1 MAAALA
7 ELEGRFKRISNING
21 ALAVLGWDRSAV
33 MPAGGAEARAGQVAA
48 LSVIAHEMVTAP
60 DMDGLL
66 STAEAEPV
74 NDRWRASNLREMRR
88 VWVHANAVPGSL
100 VEKLAHATSA
110 CEMAWRQARPA
121 GDFAVV
127 KPHLATLLELVR
139 ETAVAKAEA
148 LGTSLYDGL
157 LDQYEPGMKSATI
170 DALFDDLAT
179 FLPGFIGEVLDKQA
193 SAGPILPLEGNFP
206 IARQEALGRRLMQ
219 AIGFDFN
226 HGRLDVSAHPFCGG
240 TPDDVRITTRYREDD
255 FASAIMGVMH
265 ETGHAMYELGLPRD
279 WRGLPVGEARS
290 MAIHESQSLIVEM
303 QAGRS
308 AEFLSYAAPLFREA
322 FGGNGPAWEA
332 QNIRRLYTRVS
343 RGFIRV
349 EADEV
354 TYPAHVILRFRLEK
368 ALIAGDLTL
377 DDLPGAWNDGMKE
390 LLGVVPP
397 GDTLGVL
404 QDIHWYDGAFGYFP
418 TYTLGAMTAAQL
430 FDAASKADSDLK
442 PGLAR
447 GDFGPLMR
455 WLRSNIHEKACLLD
469 STALLTEA
477 TGKPL
482 DAGIFKRHLTQR
494 YLG

>member
-1 MAAALA
+1 
-7 ELEGRFKRISNING
+7 
-21 ALAVLGWDRSAV
+21 
-33 MPAGGAEARAGQVAA
+33 
-48 LSVIAHEMVTAP
+48 
-60 DMDGLL
+60 
-66 STAEAEPV
+66 
-74 NDRWRASNLREMRR
+74 
-88 VWVHANAVPGSL
+88 
-100 VEKLAHATSA
+100 
-110 CEMAWRQARPA
+110 
-121 GDFAVV
+121 
-127 KPHLATLLELVR
+127 
-139 ETAVAKAEA
+139 
-148 LGTSLYDGL
+148 
-157 LDQYEPGMKSATI
+157 
-170 DALFDDLAT
+170 
-179 FLPGFIGEVLDKQA
+179 
-193 SAGPILPLEGNFP
+193 
-206 IARQEALGRRLMQ
+206 
-219 AIGFDFN
+219 
-226 HGRLDVSAHPFCGG
+226 
-240 TPDDVRITTRYREDD
+240 VRITTRYREDD

-265 ETGHAMYELGLPRD
+265 ETGHAMYERGLPRD
-279 WRGLPVGEARS
+279 WRGQPVGEARS

-322 FGGNGPAWEA
+322 FGGSGPAWEA
-332 QNIRRLYTRVS
+332 GNIRRLYTRVS

-397 GDTLGVL
+397 SDTVGVL

-430 FDAASKADSDLK
+430 FNAASKADSDLK

-455 WLRSNIHEKACLLD
+455 WLKHNIHEKACLVD
-469 STALLTEA
+469 SATLLTEA
-477 TGKPL
+477 TGSPL
-482 DAGIFKRHLTQR
+482 DASIFKRHLMSR